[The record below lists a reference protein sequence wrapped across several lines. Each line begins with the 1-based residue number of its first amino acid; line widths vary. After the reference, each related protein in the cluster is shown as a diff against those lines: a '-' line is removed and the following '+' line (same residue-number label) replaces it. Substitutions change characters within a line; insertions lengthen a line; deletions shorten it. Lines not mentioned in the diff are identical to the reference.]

1 MAIIL
6 YIYCAEHFWYFW
18 PSIENSLY
26 NITGY
31 VSIGT
36 KYPLLYRWEYC
47 NSGILS
53 PVVHLDQNYVAGSGF
68 GRRFVQKKNS
78 SLKRNRNLRTL
89 LQYVLYKNVVLY
101 KVKKIRIKLKIKV
114 YTGNK
119 TEDNSRVFF
128 CFFQGIHLFKNSSFN
143 S

>member
-1 MAIIL
+1 MGATLEFFHPWTIWIRIMLPDPDSEEDL
-6 YIYCAEHFWYFW
+6 YK
-18 PSIENSLY
+18 N
-26 NITGY
+26 
-31 VSIGT
+31 
-36 KYPLLYRWEYC
+36 
-47 NSGILS
+47 
-53 PVVHLDQNYVAGSGF
+53 
-68 GRRFVQKKNS
+68 KNS

-128 CFFQGIHLFKNSSFN
+128 CFFQGIHLIKNSSFN